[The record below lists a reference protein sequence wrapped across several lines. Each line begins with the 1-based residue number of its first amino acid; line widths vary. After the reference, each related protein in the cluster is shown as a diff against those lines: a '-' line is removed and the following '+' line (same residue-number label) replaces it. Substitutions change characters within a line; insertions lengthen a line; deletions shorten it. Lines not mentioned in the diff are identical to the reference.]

1 LTKLLSKVCAL
12 SDFCM
17 LYYVM
22 GYYFLHQ
29 ESSEHFE
36 ERCKRYEAQLEEE
49 GLHHRELYN
58 FSTEEENVWREIEV
72 SCLHKKILLYYLVL
86 CDRKM

>member
-17 LYYVM
+17 LHYIM

-29 ESSEHFE
+29 ETYEHFD

-49 GLHHRELYN
+49 GLHHREIHN
-58 FSTEEENVWREIEV
+58 VSTEEENVWREIDV
-72 SCLHKKILLYYLVL
+72 SCLQKKILHYCLVL
-86 CDRKM
+86 CDRNM